1 MRTIIM
7 MQIFWKLDW
16 QYFMLNK
23 IMMQIFDDLQDY
35 DGNSLV
41 VVTKSIH
48 NWNIW

>member
-16 QYFMLNK
+16 QYFMVNK

-35 DGNSLV
+35 DGNYKLRSKEL
-41 VVTKSIH
+41 TEI
-48 NWNIW
+48 